1 MRATFGTLVV
11 DFFRTYLVNQKGV
24 SKNTIASYSDCIYL
38 LITYCCKRFGIT
50 PDKLAIESI
59 DEQVVLD
66 FLDYLERERGN
77 APATR
82 NQRLDAIKSFFR
94 FLAAHEPTLVAAC
107 ERVCAISH
115 KATETNV
122 IEALTHDDVHAI
134 INATDPVTLNGARDR
149 ALFMLMYNT
158 GARVQELVDLT
169 LADLRLQA
177 PAQVLLTGKGRKQR
191 IVPLW
196 KETVAAIQHYC
207 ELRQAARISSKR
219 LFLNARGKPITRF
232 GIGHLVTKYT
242 RIAAASNPFLGDRT
256 VTPHTF
262 RHTTALHLIQTGVD
276 IVTVKEWLGHAD
288 IKTTMQYLEIN
299 LEMKRQALEKYPPP
313 DVSSLPEKPRWQD
326 NDILQFLNRLS
337 RASVM
342 LSDG

>member
-11 DFFRTYLVNQKGV
+11 DFFRTYLANQKGA
-24 SKNTIASYSDCIYL
+24 SRNTIASYSDCIYL
-38 LITYCCKRFGIT
+38 LITFCCEHFRIT
-50 PDKLAIESI
+50 VDQLAIESI
-59 DEQVVLD
+59 DDQVVLD
-66 FLDYLERERGN
+66 FLDDLERERDH
-77 APATR
+77 APVTR

-122 IEALTHDDVHAI
+122 IEGLGHDQVHAI
-134 INATDPVTLNGARDR
+134 IEATDPATLNGARDR

-169 LADLRLQA
+169 LPDLRLEA
-177 PAQVLLTGKGRKQR
+177 PTQVLLTGKGRKQR

-196 KETVAAIQHYC
+196 EQTVDALRHYC
-207 ELRQAARISSKR
+207 ELRKADHVDSRR

-232 GIGHLVTKYT
+232 GIGHVVTKYT
-242 RIAAASNPFLGDRT
+242 RIAVTGCPSLGLRT

-262 RHTTALHLIQTGVD
+262 RHTTALHLIQAGVD
-276 IVTVKEWLGHAD
+276 IVTVKEWLGQAD
-288 IKTTMQYLEIN
+288 RKTTMENVENKI
-299 LEMKRQALEKYPPP
+299 EMKRQALEKCPPP
-313 DVSSLPEKPRWQD
+313 HLGPVPEQPKWQR
-326 NDILQFLNRLS
+326 NDILRFLHGLS
-337 RASVM
+337 RGDA
-342 LSDG
+342 LC

>member
-1 MRATFGTLVV
+1 MRATFGTLVM
-11 DFFRTYLVNQKGV
+11 DFFRTYLANQKGV

-38 LITYCCKRFGIT
+38 LITFCCEHFGIT
-50 PDKLAIESI
+50 VDQLAVERI
-59 DEQVVLD
+59 DDQVVLD

-77 APATR
+77 VAATR
-82 NQRLDAIKSFFR
+82 NQRLDAIKTFFR

-115 KATETNV
+115 KATGTTV
-122 IEALTHDDVHAI
+122 IEGLTHDQVHAI
-134 INATDPVTLNGARDR
+134 IDATDPTTLNGARER
-149 ALFMLMYNT
+149 ALFMLIYNT

-169 LADLRLQA
+169 LPDLRLEA
-177 PAQVLLTGKGRKQR
+177 PAQVLLTGKGRKQH

-196 KETVAAIQHYC
+196 EQTVDAIRHYC
-207 ELRQAARISSKR
+207 ELRKTAGVNSQR
-219 LFLNARGKPITRF
+219 LFLNARGTPITRF

-242 RIAAASNPFLGDRT
+242 RIAVAGCSSLGLRT

-262 RHTTALHLIQTGVD
+262 RHTTALHLIQAGVD

-299 LEMKRQALEKYPPP
+299 LEMKRQALGKCPPP
-313 DVSSLPEKPRWQD
+313 DFGPVPEQPQWQR
-326 NDILQFLNRLS
+326 NDILRFLHGLS
-337 RASVM
+337 QMAA
-342 LSDG
+342 LC

>member
-1 MRATFGTLVV
+1 MRTTFGTLII
-11 DFFRTYLVNQKGV
+11 DFFRTYLTNQKGAG
-24 SKNTIASYSDCIYL
+24 KNTIASYSDCIYL
-38 LITYCCKRFGIT
+38 LITFCCEHFRIT
-50 PDKLAIESI
+50 VDQLAVDSI
-59 DEQVVLD
+59 DDKVVLS

-115 KATETNV
+115 KTAETKI
-122 IEALTHDDVHAI
+122 IESLAHEEVHAI
-134 INATDPVTLNGARDR
+134 IDATDPATLAGARDR

-169 LADLRLQA
+169 LPDLRLEA
-177 PAQVLLTGKGRKQR
+177 PTQVLLTGKGRKQR

-196 KETVAAIQHYC
+196 EQTVDTVQYYC
-207 ELRQAARISSKR
+207 ELRKTAGNDSPR

-232 GIGHLVTKYT
+232 GIDHLVTKYT
-242 RIAAASNPFLGDRT
+242 RIAIAGCPSLGLRT
-256 VTPHTF
+256 VTPHIF
-262 RHTTALHLIQTGVD
+262 RHTTALHLIQAGVD

-299 LEMKRQALEKYPPP
+299 LEMKRQALEKCPPP
-313 DVSSLPEKPRWQD
+313 DVGPVPEQPQWQR
-326 NDILQFLNRLS
+326 NDILRFLHGLS
-337 RASVM
+337 RAAA
-342 LSDG
+342 LC